1 METYVVKFWF
11 TNDSGYREQTEVEVV
26 LKTHSKSA
34 HSKAEKALLNMVE
47 WKDRRVEVVSVSVTY
62 V

>member
-11 TNDSGYREQTEVEVV
+11 TNDKGYREQTEVEVY
-26 LKTHSKSA
+26 LRTNSKAA
-34 HSKAEKALLNMVE
+34 HSRAEKALLNMPE
-47 WKDRRVEVVSVSVTY
+47 WKNKQVEIVSVTY